1 MISLFFF
8 YPFNWFSILQ
18 ENIKMSIEELEE
30 QIEVEWGKV
39 RIYLIDRLLKGTTIK
54 NSILRLGTNFVLFSR
69 VLNNCMVTFI
79 NLASFFL

>member
-1 MISLFFF
+1 
-8 YPFNWFSILQ
+8 
-18 ENIKMSIEELEE
+18 MSIEELEE